1 MLRFFSAC
9 ALSVVFTVSSVNA
22 ADLPMFLPKD
32 VHGKAF
38 KVAIKHAK
46 TAAILPDDP
55 LSTAAKPVL
64 AATAPVIAPNT
75 IAAQPDQPVANVAP
89 VGSDMKLSWTLDTL
103 VANADGGKNE
113 GSASVTGNLVIHKPR
128 IKFGSAL
135 TIELIGHIIKTP
147 QSEVRL
153 DVQIGPVKRTVV
165 WNSDEVKSGIFKIIL
180 DEKMPAA
187 DMAGNLPASVLAF
200 VTKHGDGAAAMI
212 SLEKVNL
219 HLGKVNLAD
228 VDADQ

>member
-55 LSTAAKPVL
+55 LSSAANPVL

-187 DMAGNLPASVLAF
+187 DMGGNLPASVLAF

>member
-9 ALSVVFTVSSVNA
+9 VLSAVFTVSSVSA

-55 LSTAAKPVL
+55 LSSAANPVL

-187 DMAGNLPASVLAF
+187 DMGGNLPASVLAF

>member
-9 ALSVVFTVSSVNA
+9 ALSAVSTVSSVSA
-22 ADLPMFLPKD
+22 ADMPMFLPKH
-32 VHGKAF
+32 VHAKPF
-38 KVAIKHAK
+38 KVEFKHTK
-46 TAAILPDDP
+46 AAAVLPDDP
-55 LSTAAKPVL
+55 LSAAAVKL
-64 AATAPVIAPNT
+64 AIAPKPSQT
-75 IAAQPDQPVANVAP
+75 LANLAP
-89 VGSDMKLSWTLDTL
+89 LGSDMNLSWMLDTL

-113 GSASVTGNLVIHKPR
+113 GSASVTGNLVIHKP
-128 IKFGSAL
+128 KAKLGSAL

-165 WNSDEVKSGIFKIIL
+165 WKSDEVKSGIFKIIL
-180 DEKMPAA
+180 DEKMPLA
-187 DMAGNLPASVLAF
+187 DMAGTLPASVLAF

>member
-9 ALSVVFTVSSVNA
+9 TLSVVFTVSSVNA
-22 ADLPMFLPKD
+22 ADLPVFLPKD

-55 LSTAAKPVL
+55 LSTAANPVL

-75 IAAQPDQPVANVAP
+75 IVAQPDQPIANVEP

-113 GSASVTGNLVIHKPR
+113 GSASVTGNLVIHKPKA
-128 IKFGSAL
+128 KFGSAL

-153 DVQIGPVKRTVV
+153 DVQIGPVKRTVL
-165 WNSDEVKSGIFKIIL
+165 WNSDEVESGIFKIIL
-180 DEKMPAA
+180 DEKMPVA
-187 DMAGNLPASVLAF
+187 DMAGTLPASVLAF